1 MGTQDNKNKNNK
13 NKNNKKK
20 VTAEKLK
27 VTAEKLKFSRP
38 LHKPSDVRNS
48 GDGNNSTRGN

>member
-1 MGTQDNKNKNNK
+1 MGTQNNNDNNK
-13 NKNNKKK
+13 NENDKKK
-20 VTAEKLK
+20 IK
-27 VTAEKLKFSRP
+27 VKKLKFSRP

>member
-13 NKNNKKK
+13 K
-20 VTAEKLK
+20 K

>member
-13 NKNNKKK
+13 NNKKK
-20 VTAEKLK
+20 VK
-27 VTAEKLKFSRP
+27 AEKLKFSRP